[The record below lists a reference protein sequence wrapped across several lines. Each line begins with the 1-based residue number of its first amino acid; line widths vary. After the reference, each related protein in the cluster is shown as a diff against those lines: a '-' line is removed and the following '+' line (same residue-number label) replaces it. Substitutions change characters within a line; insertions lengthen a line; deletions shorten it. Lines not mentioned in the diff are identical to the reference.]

1 MMGYFAYKRL
11 ETLYGMLLDAGSHLS
26 AQKLSQDLHISERT
40 IRTDI
45 AKLTEFLETNG
56 ATITL
61 TRGAGYKIE
70 ILDSTAFEA
79 FQADKNKPKNADYFD
94 LDNPEER
101 VKYEIFLLLSSAD
114 YIKLEDLADTLF
126 ASRATISNDMKQ
138 VRTVIASYDLT
149 LVSKPGCGVKI
160 VGEEEKMRYTLT
172 ALIAS
177 KKAPESYLETFFEW
191 HKQKEKLQKL
201 MSAVTDYFFATNIRF
216 TDEALQNLLL
226 HMMILVERIELG
238 HSLEQFELTDVS
250 EEEITIA
257 NNLAGILASLFE
269 IEMSEGDKN
278 YLLLQIAS
286 KRILNVEDKE
296 ISEFDDYAY
305 IEGMLNRI
313 ESQYFYR
320 LQDDLQLKK
329 DLIAHIHSMLYRVK
343 YHMTV
348 KNPMTEHIK
357 RYYPLAYEITLDA
370 VESLKKDYPYDIN
383 QNELAYLALHI
394 GASLER
400 NYQISYYRH
409 KSALIVCGSG
419 FGTAR
424 IVEAKVK
431 SAVSNLDI
439 TKVVSIQEYNR
450 FIHIEED
457 IILSTVRIP
466 EKNKP
471 VIKISNIP
479 TNEELKMLGAIIEE
493 QTDPNRGFL
502 SSFFDAAFFA
512 RSTLTT
518 KTAILEEMVES
529 LKSKNIVGDEF
540 LNSVI
545 ERERLGSTV
554 LGTGIAI
561 PHPLGLMAKETKIV
575 IRILDNPIKW
585 DQKQSVHAVFLLCIS
600 KNDYE
605 EAINI
610 YELLVELVRE
620 EYGEKLA
627 ALKSFTDFT
636 SLANDILKK
645 K

>member
-1 MMGYFAYKRL
+1 MGYFAYKRL

-70 ILDSTAFEA
+70 ILDPTAFEA

-149 LVSKPGCGVKI
+149 LVSKPGSGVKI

-201 MSAVTDYFFATNIRF
+201 MSAVTDYFFANNIRF

-269 IEMSEGDKN
+269 IEISEGDKN

-512 RSTLTT
+512 RSTLTN

-529 LKSKNIVGDEF
+529 LKNKNIVGDEF

-627 ALKSFTDFT
+627 ALKDFTDFT

>member
-1 MMGYFAYKRL
+1 MGYFAYKRL
-11 ETLYGMLLDAGSHLS
+11 ETLFGMLLDAGSHLS

-70 ILDSTAFEA
+70 ILDPTAFEA

-269 IEMSEGDKN
+269 IEISEGDKN

-286 KRILNVEDKE
+286 KRILNVEEKE

-512 RSTLTT
+512 RSTLTN

-529 LKSKNIVGDEF
+529 LKNKNIVGDEF

>member
-70 ILDSTAFEA
+70 ILDSSAFEA

-149 LVSKPGCGVKI
+149 LVSKPGSGVKI

-257 NNLAGILASLFE
+257 NNLASILASLFE
-269 IEMSEGDKN
+269 IEISEGDKN

-313 ESQYFYR
+313 EAQYFYR

-512 RSTLTT
+512 RSTLTN
-518 KTAILEEMVES
+518 KTEILEEMVES

-627 ALKSFTDFT
+627 ALKDFTDFI
-636 SLANDILKK
+636 SLANQILKK

>member
-11 ETLYGMLLDAGSHLS
+11 ETLFGMLLDAGSHLS

-70 ILDSTAFEA
+70 ILDPTAFEA
-79 FQADKNKPKNADYFD
+79 FQADKNKPKNTDYFD

-269 IEMSEGDKN
+269 IEISEGDKN

-493 QTDPNRGFL
+493 QTDANRGFL

-512 RSTLTT
+512 RSTLTN

>member
-11 ETLYGMLLDAGSHLS
+11 ETLFGMLLDAGSHLS

-70 ILDSTAFEA
+70 ILDPTAFEA
-79 FQADKNKPKNADYFD
+79 FQADKNKPKNTDYFD

-101 VKYEIFLLLSSAD
+101 VKYEIFLLLSSAN

-269 IEMSEGDKN
+269 IEISEGDKN

-512 RSTLTT
+512 RSTLTN

>member
-70 ILDSTAFEA
+70 ILDPTSFEA

-149 LVSKPGCGVKI
+149 LVSKPGSGVKI

-250 EEEITIA
+250 EEEIAIA
-257 NNLAGILASLFE
+257 NHLAGILASLFE
-269 IEMSEGDKN
+269 IEISEGDKN

>member
-1 MMGYFAYKRL
+1 MGYFAYKRL

-70 ILDSTAFEA
+70 ILDSSAFEA

-149 LVSKPGCGVKI
+149 LVSKPGSGVKI

-257 NNLAGILASLFE
+257 NNLASILASLFE
-269 IEMSEGDKN
+269 IEISEGDKN

-512 RSTLTT
+512 RSTLTN
-518 KTAILEEMVES
+518 KTEILEEMVES

-575 IRILDNPIKW
+575 IRILENPIKW

-627 ALKSFTDFT
+627 ALKDFTDFI
-636 SLANDILKK
+636 SLANQILKK

>member
-1 MMGYFAYKRL
+1 MGYFAYKRL
-11 ETLYGMLLDAGSHLS
+11 ETLFGMLLDAGSHLS

-70 ILDSTAFEA
+70 ILDPTAFEA
-79 FQADKNKPKNADYFD
+79 FQADKNKPKNTDYFD

-269 IEMSEGDKN
+269 IEISEGDKN

-512 RSTLTT
+512 RSTLTN

>member
-70 ILDSTAFEA
+70 ILDSSAFEA

-149 LVSKPGCGVKI
+149 LVSKPGSGVKI

-257 NNLAGILASLFE
+257 NNLASILASLFE
-269 IEMSEGDKN
+269 IEISEGDKN

-512 RSTLTT
+512 RSTLTN
-518 KTAILEEMVES
+518 KTEILEEMVES

-575 IRILDNPIKW
+575 IRILENPIKW

-627 ALKSFTDFT
+627 ALKDFTDFI
-636 SLANDILKK
+636 SLANQILKK